1 MNCAGRRTRAP
12 RPAAPPTHPSWAT
25 HAYSYRARGEAAH
38 GPSFRRKSR
47 FATNGRWSWMH
58 HNGSAATPR
67 PAAAAVRTAGTSSS
81 LLARLSVRRCWCS
94 DSPGHRRRCR
104 RGGRVPFTVKA
115 CAESASPYLPFKP
128 LDLEQSCQASS
139 EHRVR
144 TRPVLHARLCVI
156 FIMTYSTLAIRNFCA
171 PPVAAAPSAG
181 GSGAAPRRQ
190 PARSAA
196 RRKREVLSAQRKTFT
211 KRKWVLRVSETV
223 QRERTPLSSQ
233 AAY

>member
-1 MNCAGRRTRAP
+1 MALVFGENLDLPPTVVGAGCIIMG
-12 RPAAPPTHPSWAT
+12 APPRLAPPPPLYA
-25 HAYSYRARGEAAH
+25 
-38 GPSFRRKSR
+38 
-47 FATNGRWSWMH
+47 
-58 HNGSAATPR
+58 
-67 PAAAAVRTAGTSSS
+67 
-81 LLARLSVRRCWCS
+81 LLALVVVCWHGCLYGAAGAQIARVIGDVAGAAGVCRLQLK
-94 DSPGHRRRCR
+94 
-104 RGGRVPFTVKA
+104 RVPRA
-115 CAESASPYLPFKP
+115 LLPISFKP